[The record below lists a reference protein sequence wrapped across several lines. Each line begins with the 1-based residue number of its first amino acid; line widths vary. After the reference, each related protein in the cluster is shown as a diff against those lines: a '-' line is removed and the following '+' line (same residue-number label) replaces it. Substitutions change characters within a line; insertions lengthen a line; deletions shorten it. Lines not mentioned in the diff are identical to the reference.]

1 MYILLDTCQNPM
13 ILRIIYFAS
22 LLLDIAFVLIPI
34 GLIVMMMVDFSKV
47 VISGDEKDIKNTKLI
62 GKRVIYAIVVFCI
75 PWIVNVLMDFLDGIG
90 LSVSYRT
97 CITNAKSGNFDY
109 YDELLK
115 IEEKVMEEQKKNT
128 VIVEDKNNHKDNN
141 SGNNKPDTNVPST
154 DTDNDD
160 TPSTD
165 KPSTDKP
172 STGKDTSN
180 ITPSIINK
188 GDVVSKDPSSKG
200 ESSASNG
207 SLVLAANSLVNTAL
221 GEVGRNNNNLK
232 YGNSSNAWCA
242 YFTTWALKNTK
253 MSDGSTL
260 YSYLNKNG
268 SISDGIASGLWPA
281 FQGNRVSGLG
291 FYKSKTYGGS
301 YTPKIGD
308 IIWFQWKNGYCR
320 NNYGKWNGSNKCA
333 DHVGI
338 ITSVSGSTIHTVE
351 GNSGSPGT
359 VKEKE
364 YNTSDEIVIAYGTFY

>member
-128 VIVEDKNNHKDNN
+128 VIVEDKNN
-141 SGNNKPDTNVPST
+141 
-154 DTDNDD
+154 
-160 TPSTD
+160 
-165 KPSTDKP
+165 
-172 STGKDTSN
+172 
-180 ITPSIINK
+180 NK
-188 GDVVSKDPSSKG
+188 GDVVSKDPSSEI

>member
-1 MYILLDTCQNPM
+1 MYVLLDACQNPM

-34 GLIVMMMVDFSKV
+34 GLIIMMMIDFSKV

-62 GKRVIYAIVVFCI
+62 GKRVIYAVVVFCV
-75 PWIVNVLMDFLDGIG
+75 PWIVSVLMDFLDGIG

-115 IEEKVMEEQKKNT
+115 IEEKVMEDQKGNT
-128 VIVEDKNNHKDNN
+128 AIADDKNSQDDNKNN
-141 SGNNKPDTNVPST
+141 SDGSSNTNS
-154 DTDNDD
+154 D
-160 TPSTD
+160 
-165 KPSTDKP
+165 
-172 STGKDTSN
+172 
-180 ITPSIINK
+180 INK
-188 GDVVSKDPSSKG
+188 GDVISRDFSSD
-200 ESSASNG
+200 EDLATDEDI
-207 SLVLAANSLVNTAL
+207 LVLAANSLVNTAL

-232 YGNSSNAWCA
+232 YGNSSDAWCA
-242 YFTTWALKNTK
+242 YFTTWALKNTNI
-253 MSDGSTL
+253 SSGGTL
-260 YSYLNKNG
+260 YSYLNQNG
-268 SISDGIASGLWPA
+268 SISDGVASGLWPA

-301 YTPKIGD
+301 YTPKTGD
-308 IIWFQWKNGYCR
+308 IIWFQWENGYCR
-320 NNYGKWNGSNKCA
+320 KNYGKWNGSNKCA

-359 VKEKE
+359 VKEKD
-364 YNTSDEIVIAYGTFY
+364 YDISDEIVIAYGTFY

>member
-1 MYILLDTCQNPM
+1 MYILLEACQNPM

-115 IEEKVMEEQKKNT
+115 IEEKVMEEQKKNN
-128 VIVEDKNNHKDNN
+128 VIVKDNKDNN
-141 SGNNKPDTNVPST
+141 SGNHKPNTNIPST
-154 DTDNDD
+154 DDDNDNSNV
-160 TPSTD
+160 TPST
-165 KPSTDKP
+165 
-172 STGKDTSN
+172 
-180 ITPSIINK
+180 INK
-188 GDVVSKDPSSKG
+188 GDVVSKDPSSEI

-301 YTPKIGD
+301 YTPKIGVPME
-308 IIWFQWKNGYCR
+308 
-320 NNYGKWNGSNKCA
+320 KWLLSK
-333 DHVGI
+333 
-338 ITSVSGSTIHTVE
+338 
-351 GNSGSPGT
+351 
-359 VKEKE
+359 
-364 YNTSDEIVIAYGTFY
+364 

>member
-1 MYILLDTCQNPM
+1 MYVLLDACQNPM

-34 GLIVMMMVDFSKV
+34 GLIIMMMIDFSKV

-62 GKRVIYAIVVFCI
+62 GKRVIYAVVVFCV
-75 PWIVNVLMDFLDGIG
+75 PWIVSVLMDFLDGIG

-115 IEEKVMEEQKKNT
+115 IEEKVTEEQKGNT
-128 VIVEDKNNHKDNN
+128 AIADDKNSQDDNKNN
-141 SGNNKPDTNVPST
+141 SDGSSN
-154 DTDNDD
+154 
-160 TPSTD
+160 
-165 KPSTDKP
+165 
-172 STGKDTSN
+172 TS
-180 ITPSIINK
+180 SDINK
-188 GDVVSKDPSSKG
+188 GDVISRDFSSD
-200 ESSASNG
+200 EDLATDEDI
-207 SLVLAANSLVNTAL
+207 LLLAANSLVNTAL

-242 YFTTWALKNTK
+242 YFTTWALKNTNI
-253 MSDGSTL
+253 SSGGTL
-260 YSYLNKNG
+260 YSYLNQNG

-301 YTPKIGD
+301 YTPKTGD

-320 NNYGKWNGSNKCA
+320 TNYGKWNGSNKCA

-351 GNSGSPGT
+351 GNSGNPGI
-359 VKEKE
+359 VKEND
-364 YNTSDEIVIAYGTFY
+364 YDTSDEVVIAYGTFY

>member
-154 DTDNDD
+154 DDDNDNSNV
-160 TPSTD
+160 TPST
-165 KPSTDKP
+165 
-172 STGKDTSN
+172 
-180 ITPSIINK
+180 INK
-188 GDVVSKDPSSKG
+188 GDVVSKDPSSEI

-232 YGNSSNAWCA
+232 YGNSSDAWCA

-268 SISDGIASGLWPA
+268 SISDGAASGLWPA
-281 FQGNRVSGLG
+281 FQGNRVSELG

-308 IIWFQWKNGYCR
+308 IIWFQWKNGYCQK
-320 NNYGKWNGSNKCA
+320 NYGKWNGSNKCA

-359 VKEKE
+359 VKERE

>member
-115 IEEKVMEEQKKNT
+115 IEEKVMEEQKKNN
-128 VIVEDKNNHKDNN
+128 VIVKDNKDNN
-141 SGNNKPDTNVPST
+141 SGNHKPNTNIPST
-154 DTDNDD
+154 DDDNDNSNV
-160 TPSTD
+160 TPST
-165 KPSTDKP
+165 
-172 STGKDTSN
+172 
-180 ITPSIINK
+180 INK

-232 YGNSSNAWCA
+232 YGNSSNAW
-242 YFTTWALKNTK
+242 
-253 MSDGSTL
+253 
-260 YSYLNKNG
+260 
-268 SISDGIASGLWPA
+268 
-281 FQGNRVSGLG
+281 
-291 FYKSKTYGGS
+291 
-301 YTPKIGD
+301 
-308 IIWFQWKNGYCR
+308 
-320 NNYGKWNGSNKCA
+320 
-333 DHVGI
+333 
-338 ITSVSGSTIHTVE
+338 
-351 GNSGSPGT
+351 
-359 VKEKE
+359 
-364 YNTSDEIVIAYGTFY
+364 